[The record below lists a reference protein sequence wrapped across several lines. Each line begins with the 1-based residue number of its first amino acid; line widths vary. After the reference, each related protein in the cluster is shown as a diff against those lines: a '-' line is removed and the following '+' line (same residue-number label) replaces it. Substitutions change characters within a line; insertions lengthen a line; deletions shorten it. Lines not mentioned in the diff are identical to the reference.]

1 MHFVCPD
8 GEPQYRDQVARH
20 VANYLEAA
28 GHSFTY
34 FDNRPADDDE
44 FVDRLEG
51 ADGALVLFTV
61 PNDVLKRAETLKVI
75 SWHGTG
81 VRQFIDVDFAAAQ
94 GVTVCN
100 VGEYGANAVA
110 EHTIALALAV
120 ARNIPIGD
128 RLMRAGGWEQ
138 QEGIE
143 LAGRAIG
150 VVGAGPIAQRVMV
163 LARGFGMDVL
173 AWTRRPS
180 DERAARLGVRFVDL
194 DELFTRAD
202 LVTINVAHTPETEGL
217 VDRRLLGMLKHDA
230 ILVNTARAEI
240 VDNNVLAELVAQ
252 QRIFGAALDVFADEP
267 PADDDPLVR
276 HQRVV
281 LSPHVGYYTG
291 PANDE
296 LFRVAIANL
305 DAYAADQPT
314 NTVPPGATRT

>member
-28 GHSFTY
+28 GHTFTY

-81 VRQFIDVDFAAAQ
+81 VRQFIDVDFAASQ

-100 VGEYGANAVA
+100 VSEYGANAVA

-120 ARNIPIGD
+120 ARNIGIGD
-128 RLMRAGGWEQ
+128 RLMRANGWEQ

-143 LAGRAIG
+143 LSGRTIG

-180 DERAARLGVRFVDL
+180 AERAASLGAQFVGL
-194 DELFTRAD
+194 DELFSRAD
-202 LVTINVAHTPETEGL
+202 VVTINVAHRPETEGL
-217 VDRRLLGMLKHDA
+217 VDRRLLEMLKSDA
-230 ILVNTARAEI
+230 IVVNTARAEI
-240 VDNNVLAELVAQ
+240 VDNDALADLVAK
-252 QRIFGAALDVFADEP
+252 QRIFGAAVDVFAQEP
-267 PADDDPLVR
+267 PTDDDPLIG
-276 HQRVV
+276 HDRVL

-296 LFRVAIANL
+296 LFRVAVANL
-305 DAYAADQPT
+305 AECAAGRPM
-314 NTVPPGATRT
+314 NTVPPGLDE

>member
-28 GHSFTY
+28 GHTFTY

-61 PNDVLKRAETLKVI
+61 PNDVLKRAETLKII

-100 VGEYGANAVA
+100 VSEYGANAVA

-120 ARNIPIGD
+120 ARNIGIGD
-128 RLMRAGGWEQ
+128 RLMRASGWEQ

-143 LAGRAIG
+143 LSGRTIG

-180 DERAARLGVRFVDL
+180 AERAASLGARFVGL
-194 DELFTRAD
+194 DELFSRAD
-202 LVTINVAHTPETEGL
+202 VLTINVAHRPETEGL
-217 VDRRLLGMLKHDA
+217 VDRRLLEMLKSDA

-240 VDNNVLAELVAQ
+240 VDNDALADLVAK
-252 QRIFGAALDVFADEP
+252 QRIFGAAVDVFAQEP
-267 PADDDPLVR
+267 PADNDPLIG
-276 HQRVV
+276 HDRVL

-305 DAYAADQPT
+305 AEYAAGRPT
-314 NTVPPGATRT
+314 NTVAPGLDR

>member
-20 VANYLEAA
+20 VATYLEAA

-61 PNDVLKRAETLKVI
+61 PNDVLKRAEKLKII

-100 VGEYGANAVA
+100 VREYGANAVA
-110 EHTIALALAV
+110 EHTLALALAV
-120 ARNIPIGD
+120 ARNIGIGD
-128 RLMRAGGWEQ
+128 RLMRANGWEQ

-143 LAGRAIG
+143 LTGRTIG
-150 VVGAGPIAQRVMV
+150 VVGAGPIAQRVME
-163 LARGFGMDVL
+163 LARVFGMNVL
-173 AWTRRPS
+173 AWTRTPTA
-180 DERAARLGVRFVDL
+180 ERAARLG
-194 DELFTRAD
+194 ELFSRAD
-202 LVTINVAHTPETEGL
+202 VVTINVAHTPETEGL
-217 VDRRLLGMLKHDA
+217 VDQHLLGSLKSDA

-240 VDNNVLAELVAQ
+240 VDNKALAELVAQ
-252 QRIFGAALDVFADEP
+252 HRIFGAAVDVFADEP
-267 PADDDPLVR
+267 PADDDPLLG
-276 HQRVV
+276 HERVV

-305 DAYAADQPT
+305 SQYAAGEPT
-314 NTVPPGATRT
+314 NTVLPET

>member
-28 GHSFTY
+28 GHTFTY
-34 FDNRPADDDE
+34 FDNRPADDDD
-44 FVDRLEG
+44 FLDRLED

-100 VGEYGANAVA
+100 VREYGANAVA

-120 ARNIPIGD
+120 ARNIGIGD
-128 RLMRAGGWEQ
+128 RLMRANGWEQ

-143 LAGRAIG
+143 LAGRTIG

-180 DERAARLGVRFVDL
+180 AERAASLGARFVGL
-194 DELFTRAD
+194 DELFAHAD
-202 LVTINVAHTPETEGL
+202 VVTINVAHRPETERL
-217 VDRRLLGMLKHDA
+217 VDRRLLEMLKNDA

-240 VDNNVLAELVAQ
+240 VDNDALADLVAK
-252 QRIFGAALDVFADEP
+252 QRIFGAAVDVFAQEP
-267 PADDDPLVR
+267 PADNDPLIG
-276 HQRVV
+276 HDRVL

-305 DAYAADQPT
+305 AEYAAGRPT
-314 NTVPPGATRT
+314 NTVAPGLDR